1 MFANLPPAEIL
12 SDEVMANRR
21 ESSDVDVH
29 RRYAFSMTAKEKLLR
44 DVLDLGE
51 ARAVR
56 ARIVVAEDSEEETE
70 MAPLPE
76 GWGETLTG
84 EPMPNIAAAVRHSR
98 ESH

>member
-1 MFANLPPAEIL
+1 
-12 SDEVMANRR
+12 
-21 ESSDVDVH
+21 
-29 RRYAFSMTAKEKLLR
+29 MTAKEKLLR
-44 DVLDLGE
+44 DVLDLDE
-51 ARAVR
+51 ARAAR

-84 EPMPNIAAAVRHSR
+84 EPMPNVAAAVRHSR